1 MKILG
6 IRRSSFVVLS
16 VVLQRL
22 TSDTLA
28 NIRFEENLVL
38 EALRMS
44 NHSLADASIEELKTY
59 ITAMSGNEF
68 RGLVSLVKGKY
79 HEILF
84 TRAENLD
91 GDEVSALM
99 KEALNHPGSD
109 VEFLIDG
116 EVISEVQLKAVKDPA
131 TIFSHFEKYPDVPV
145 YATSEIANRMDG
157 VNSSNFSNDDLQQR
171 VEERLNELKE
181 EGIINEVSDGL
192 LTSALV
198 TASISVASVLRGKN
212 ISRGELIEGLKDL
225 GTATVAATVMDTLLY
240 SIS

>member
-1 MKILG
+1 
-6 IRRSSFVVLS
+6 
-16 VVLQRL
+16 
-22 TSDTLA
+22 
-28 NIRFEENLVL
+28 
-38 EALRMS
+38 
-44 NHSLADASIEELKTY
+44 
-59 ITAMSGNEF
+59 MSGNEF

-79 HEILF
+79 REILF

-131 TIFSHFEKYPDVPV
+131 AIFSHFEKYPDVPV

-198 TASISVASVLRGKN
+198 TALISVASVLRGKN

-225 GTATVAATVMDTLLY
+225 GTATVTATVMDTLLY